1 MMHHKTIRLTAILA
15 LVLIAALAL
24 TACATTETPSEKDIY
39 IRFDAQGG
47 SGVEAIKVEGLTKI
61 EWQTPTRKGYEFAGW
76 YLERDYKTRVDGTDY
91 FTKNPLKASVT
102 LYAKWTAAGT
112 VSVVTLD
119 VNGGKALSVATVEV
133 ADGKQATLPVPEKEG
148 GYRFVG
154 WYTQSEGGT
163 QMTNAAGQ
171 LLQVWQSGSI
181 TLYAHWAEATY
192 TVTLKSTDRN
202 AVLEGGGTGLK
213 YGTTVTVRVTLTGG
227 TREFSGWF
235 ADNTLYSSEQVYTFI
250 VTKDITLI
258 AVWKDDSDFQTVENS
273 DGTLTIVRY
282 DGSTDIDLYI
292 PDIIDGKKVTAIGTA
307 VFENADLNRIY
318 LPYSVRTIG
327 ARAFRSCNAEI
338 TFGIGS
344 ELTTCAADAFD
355 NGKKIRIGF
364 SERDSIKDV
373 FGAQEVVFERYG
385 VLGDTFV
392 GEVLYDSDDYVTLVA
407 YALFYGLES
416 ATVTLDYAPE
426 ITSDEA
432 LNRFVSEENAKAK
445 TYLSDFDYDCVNL
458 SWAVRASLKNGIL
471 TLDFTFEK
479 APYIMATETTAGGNR
494 QTIMKP
500 YVVER
505 HYDDSSFV
513 DETLPIEDNPRR
525 SVETS
530 EQMLYAVE
538 HGYKPIFPGEFNPA
552 YEVYWSARRALAE
565 IIKPGMTKVDQA
577 HAIYDYLTRT
587 VVYDSEL
594 LDIFNNT
601 PSDNSGDL
609 KKYRGFYLEGAL
621 VDEKSVCDGIA
632 KAYSLMCNM
641 MEITAIRVSG
651 NILKD
656 MDGDDVAETP
666 GTAHAWNK
674 IRIDKQWYVVDATSG
689 SPIMTID
696 GTRHQTPAHNY
707 FMINDQTMAKTHR
720 QSADRSYPA
729 ANGTN
734 YDYYSETK
742 MTVSAAGG
750 VTKIYDLMINTTEE
764 RDYVLGLF
772 AASDRDMLEIRTT
785 LDINRFGYGYVEL
798 ENIGAYILFK

>member
-1 MMHHKTIRLTAILA
+1 MMQHKTIRLTAILA
-15 LVLIAALAL
+15 LVLVAALAL
-24 TACATTETPSEKDIY
+24 TACVTTETPGEKDIY

-47 SGVEAIKVEGLTKI
+47 SEVDAIKVEGLTKI
-61 EWQTPTRKGYEFAGW
+61 EWPTPTRKGYEFAGW
-76 YLERDYKTRVDGTDY
+76 YLGRDYKTRVDGTDY
-91 FTKNPLKASVT
+91 FAKNPLKASVM

-133 ADGKQATLPVPEKEG
+133 ADGKQATFPVPEKEG

-258 AVWKDDSDFQTVENS
+258 AVWKDDGDFGTVENS

-282 DGSTDIDLYI
+282 DGPTDIDLYI
-292 PDIIDGKKVTAIGTA
+292 PDIIDGKKVTAIGTG

-327 ARAFRSCNAEI
+327 ARAFRSCDAEI

-344 ELTTCAADAFD
+344 ELAACAADAFD

-373 FGAQEVVFERYG
+373 FGTQEVVFERYG

-479 APYIMATETTAGGNR
+479 APYIMATQTTPGGNR

-594 LDIFNNT
+594 LDLY
-601 PSDNSGDL
+601 NSVGGDTSVL

-621 VDEKSVCDGIA
+621 LDEKSVCDGIA

-656 MDGDDVAETP
+656 MDGDGVAETP

-764 RDYVLGLF
+764 RAYVLELF

-785 LDINRFGYGYVEL
+785 LDINRFGYSYVEL